1 MLASILAGMTLWEVV
16 GQNSN
21 GAFMAPLSDTVLRLR
36 ELAMTGDLLQSTASS
51 LSLFFSGFVLSVL
64 IGVPLGILIARVRIL
79 RIALESYIMVLYST
93 PMVVLIPFILSLM
106 GFGFAPKVLVVFLFA
121 VFPVLYNTIEGAR
134 SISPELI
141 DVARV
146 FRSSERNLW
155 RDVMVPYTLPYVA
168 TGMRQGIARGMVG
181 MVAAEFFL
189 SPSGLGQL
197 IMVGSYNFD
206 TAGMLAAVSV
216 VVTLGVLLMQVG
228 RYVEVRLSA
237 WRQVA
242 R

>member
-1 MLASILAGMTLWEVV
+1 
-16 GQNSN
+16 
-21 GAFMAPLSDTVLRLR
+21 LSDTVLRLR